1 MLTIGALEARR
12 EAIGGDAS
20 LQALLARVRA
30 RVTPV
35 LQGLPVVPQVK
46 AMLSQDG
53 GICPEDRT
61 ALQFDPWQP
70 ESHRCPTCGTAV
82 TGERHHAHWARAQHL
97 WLAERMLDLA
107 TLAALEEDRA
117 AAGRAVDLIAAYD
130 DLYFA
135 LPNRDNVLGPTHLF
149 FSTYLESIWVTNYV
163 AAAFLLREVG
173 VLPDERVEGVNH
185 VAEEAA
191 ALIGEFNEGLSNRQT
206 WHAAALTAVAAWF
219 GDEELAQ
226 TTIESRTGL
235 LGHLADGFG
244 EDGLWIE
251 GENYHLFALR
261 GLMVGLGWARTM
273 GIDLLEDP
281 ELREHYRAALLAP
294 SRTALPDLTYP
305 ARKDSRYGV
314 SLAQPASLEMWEIGR
329 AWLGDDAELD
339 AWLAALY
346 AAPAPPADHYD
357 AWLHDAGFVK
367 PERRTRSD
375 LSAWALLEIGP
386 APARQ
391 TALWRGE
398 SAFLAT
404 QGLAVLRQ
412 GDRYVSLECGNAGGG
427 HGHPDRLNLTLHAGG
442 VHWLPDPG
450 TGSYVEEAL
459 AWYRSPMAH
468 NAPILD
474 GWSPGSDDVRCEA
487 FDVKG
492 GWGWVRGRAGEVSR
506 TIIAGPDH
514 LLDIVELEAKASRR
528 LVLPWHL
535 IADTTVL
542 TGGRWEPADLEEDQ
556 VTGVERFIPES
567 AGPITLSATGAN
579 GARLGVHLLGGGEL
593 YRAMAPGL
601 PTERK
606 PRVFYLEQVQGVSA
620 RLVAVLDDSAAGPA
634 VSAVRVGEG
643 EIEVTRPGGATRYRF
658 TPTGVTVAS
667 ATGTVDLAGLR
678 PAPLRPAPLFEE
690 RTTWDA
696 IALAP
701 HAWGHLG
708 VNGTLEGFD
717 DSEPLELSGEHKYRR
732 SEEPY
737 DESFMAQAWVNWDQE
752 ALYLGVVVTKPDIVI
767 SPADAPPL
775 NLDNEPDDIHSD
787 GIQVYLRLPDKSLR
801 SFVITLGEDND
812 VRVRP
817 IAGSSGDAGAVT
829 GAWSDTGEG
838 YCLTVRLAE
847 PVLATLREGA
857 RLGFDLLVNEAR
869 ADRMRRA
876 GQLVWSGGGGWVYLR
891 GDRQPES
898 GFGVLELA

>member
-1 MLTIGALEARR
+1 
-12 EAIGGDAS
+12 
-20 LQALLARVRA
+20 
-30 RVTPV
+30 
-35 LQGLPVVPQVK
+35 
-46 AMLSQDG
+46 
-53 GICPEDRT
+53 
-61 ALQFDPWQP
+61 
-70 ESHRCPTCGTAV
+70 
-82 TGERHHAHWARAQHL
+82 
-97 WLAERMLDLA
+97 
-107 TLAALEEDRA
+107 
-117 AAGRAVDLIAAYD
+117 
-130 DLYFA
+130 
-135 LPNRDNVLGPTHLF
+135 
-149 FSTYLESIWVTNYV
+149 
-163 AAAFLLREVG
+163 
-173 VLPDERVEGVNH
+173 
-185 VAEEAA
+185 
-191 ALIGEFNEGLSNRQT
+191 
-206 WHAAALTAVAAWF
+206 
-219 GDEELAQ
+219 
-226 TTIESRTGL
+226 
-235 LGHLADGFG
+235 
-244 EDGLWIE
+244 
-251 GENYHLFALR
+251 
-261 GLMVGLGWARTM
+261 
-273 GIDLLEDP
+273 
-281 ELREHYRAALLAP
+281 
-294 SRTALPDLTYP
+294 
-305 ARKDSRYGV
+305 
-314 SLAQPASLEMWEIGR
+314 
-329 AWLGDDAELD
+329 
-339 AWLAALY
+339 
-346 AAPAPPADHYD
+346 
-357 AWLHDAGFVK
+357 
-367 PERRTRSD
+367 
-375 LSAWALLEIGP
+375 LLEIGP
-386 APARQ
+386 APAHQ
-391 TALWRGE
+391 AAPWRGE

-412 GDRYVSLECGNAGGG
+412 GDRYVSLECGNTGGG

-492 GWGWVRGRAGEVSR
+492 DWGWVRGRAGEVSR

-535 IADTTVL
+535 IADPTVL

-556 VTGVERFIPES
+556 VAGVERFIPES
-567 AGPITLSATGAN
+567 AGAIALSATGAN

-606 PRVFYLEQVQGVSA
+606 PRVFYLEQAQGVSA
-620 RLVAVLDDSAAGPA
+620 RLVAVLDDSAAEPA

-667 ATGTVDLAGLR
+667 AAGGVDLGGLR

-737 DESFMAQAWVNWDQE
+737 DESFTAQAWVNWDQE

-775 NLDNEPDDIHSD
+775 NLDNEPDDIHAD
-787 GIQVYLRLPDKSLR
+787 GVQVYLRLPDTSLR

-817 IAGSSGDAGAVT
+817 IAGSSSDAGTVT

-891 GDRQPES
+891 GDRQHES

>member
-1 MLTIGALEARR
+1 MLTIKAIEARR
-12 EAIGGDAS
+12 EAIAGDAS
-20 LQALLARVRA
+20 RQALMARVRA
-30 RVTPV
+30 RATP
-35 LQGLPVVPQVK
+35 LLERMPVVPQVK
-46 AMLSQDG
+46 AMLSRDG
-53 GICPEDRT
+53 GVCPDDRT
-61 ALQFDPWQP
+61 GLRFDPWNP
-70 ESHRCPTCGTAV
+70 EAHRCPTCGRTV

-107 TLAALEEDRA
+107 TLAALEQDDT

-130 DLYFA
+130 GLYLA

-149 FSTYLESIWVTNYV
+149 FSTYLESIWITNYV
-163 AAAFLLREVG
+163 AAAFLLREAG
-173 VLPDERVEGVNH
+173 MLPDDRAEGING

-281 ELREHYRAALLAP
+281 ELRQHYRAALLAP
-294 SRTALPDLTYP
+294 LRTALPDLTYP

-314 SLAQPASLEMWEIGR
+314 SLAQPASLELWEIGR
-329 AWLGDDAELD
+329 TWLGDDVDLD
-339 AWLAALY
+339 GWLAALY
-346 AAPAPPADHYD
+346 AVPAPAADHYD
-357 AWLHDAGFVK
+357 AWLHDAGLS
-367 PERRTRSD
+367 PPARRMRSD

-386 APARQ
+386 APERQ
-391 TALWRGE
+391 ATPWRGG
-398 SAFLAT
+398 SAFLET

-412 GDRYVSLECGNAGGG
+412 GDRYVSLECGSVGGG

-468 NAPILD
+468 NAPIVD
-474 GWSPGSDDVRCEA
+474 GWSPGNAPPRCEA
-487 FDVKG
+487 FDVTG
-492 GWGWVRGRAGEVSR
+492 DWGWVRGRAGEVSR

-528 LVLPWHL
+528 LALPWHL
-535 IADTTVL
+535 LGDTTVL
-542 TGGRWEPADLEEDQ
+542 TGGRWEPAQLEEDH
-556 VTGVERFIPES
+556 VTGVERFVPDT
-567 AGPITLSATGAN
+567 AGPIALSATGVN
-579 GARLGVHLLGGGEL
+579 GATLRVHLLGGAEL
-593 YRAMAPGL
+593 GRAVAPGL
-601 PTERK
+601 PAEPK
-606 PRVFYLEQVQGVSA
+606 PRLFYLEQAQGAAA
-620 RLVAVLDDSAAGPA
+620 RLVALLDHSIAETA
-634 VSAVRVGEG
+634 VSAVRDGES
-643 EIEVTRPGGATRYRF
+643 EIEVTHPGGPTRYRF
-658 TPTGVTVAS
+658 TPAGVTVTSAGAS
-667 ATGTVDLAGLR
+667 VDLAGLR

-696 IALAP
+696 VATAP
-701 HAWGHLG
+701 HAWGHLE

-717 DSEPLELSGEHKYRR
+717 ESEPLELSGEHKYRR

-737 DESFMAQAWVNWDQE
+737 DESFTARACVNWDQE
-752 ALYLGVVVTKPDIVI
+752 ALYLGVVVSKPEIVI
-767 SPADAPPL
+767 APADAPPL
-775 NLDNEPDDIHSD
+775 NLDNEPDDIHAD
-787 GIQVYLRLPDKSLR
+787 GVQVYLRLPDGSLR
-801 SFVITLGEDND
+801 AFVITLGEDND
-812 VRVRP
+812 VRARP
-817 IAGSSGDAGAVT
+817 IAGSSGDASAVT
-829 GAWSDTGEG
+829 GAWADTGEG
-838 YCLTVRLAE
+838 YCLTVRIAE
-847 PVLATLREGA
+847 PALATLREGT

-891 GDRQPES
+891 GDRQNES